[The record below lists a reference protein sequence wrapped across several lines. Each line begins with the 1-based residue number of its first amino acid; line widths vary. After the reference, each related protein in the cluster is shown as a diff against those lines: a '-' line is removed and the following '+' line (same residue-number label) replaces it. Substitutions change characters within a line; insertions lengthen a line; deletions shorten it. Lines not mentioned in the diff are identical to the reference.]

1 MLTFRRAYFAT
12 VVVVA
17 ALFVALWFGRE
28 LTFWLYGF
36 DRSLIDSAS
45 AEAFRAYAETASARS
60 ILLRATVIADIA
72 LLVLSVAAVVRRRD
86 GRRDIPLRTVAG
98 ILALALV
105 IGMMLLNMHLASPPV
120 ILGVVGR

>member
-86 GRRDIPLRTVAG
+86 GRRDIPLWTVAG

-105 IGMMLLNMHLASPPV
+105 IGMMLLNVHLASPPV
-120 ILGVVGR
+120 ILGMVGR

>member
-1 MLTFRRAYFAT
+1 MLTFRRAYFVT

-28 LTFWLYGF
+28 LIFWLHGF

-60 ILLRATVIADIA
+60 ILLRATEIADIA
-72 LLVLSVAAVVRRRD
+72 LLVLSVVAVIRRRE
-86 GRRDIPLRTVAG
+86 GKREIPRWAIVG
-98 ILALALV
+98 MLALALV
-105 IGMMLLNMHLASPPV
+105 IGMILLTVQLTPPPV